1 MIFTLSLPIFL
12 INAFQEEYYDQLIN
26 LKLNIEKSEIA
37 PLGPRPLLLSESTW
51 RLHLCSPHGTKAGKV
66 GFQSFENLTRKVSR
80 VFKHLVAASG
90 KAVVKTSI
98 SSVFRDF
105 VELGNMSPGK
115 NILKSNDDGYK
126 VLLLEPRCMRLR
138 KRQIY
143 VILYININ
151 NLVKPVVFSS
161 RHVKHDGQGN
171 VFVRHNLWNKII
183 IDLIEIHSI
192 SSALYDEF
200 RVCALPPIYPRKK
213 NTLKLLRG
221 EG

>member
-1 MIFTLSLPIFL
+1 MMSSWSEGPLQMIFTLSLPIFL

-171 VFVRHNLWNKII
+171 VFVRHNLWSKII
-183 IDLIEIHSI
+183 IGI
-192 SSALYDEF
+192 F
-200 RVCALPPIYPRKK
+200 
-213 NTLKLLRG
+213 
-221 EG
+221 

>member
-171 VFVRHNLWNKII
+171 VFVRHNLWSKII
-183 IDLIEIHSI
+183 IGIFQIHNI
-192 SSALYDEF
+192 SSALYYEF
-200 RVCALPPIYPRKK
+200 GVCALPQIYPHKK
-213 NTLKLLRG
+213 NTLKLLRW

>member
-1 MIFTLSLPIFL
+1 MMSSWSEGPLQMIFTLSLPIFL

-98 SSVFRDF
+98 SFVFRDF
-105 VELGNMSPGK
+105 VEQFLQKHS
-115 NILKSNDDGYK
+115 
-126 VLLLEPRCMRLR
+126 
-138 KRQIY
+138 
-143 VILYININ
+143 VIKFL
-151 NLVKPVVFSS
+151 
-161 RHVKHDGQGN
+161 
-171 VFVRHNLWNKII
+171 
-183 IDLIEIHSI
+183 
-192 SSALYDEF
+192 
-200 RVCALPPIYPRKK
+200 
-213 NTLKLLRG
+213 NTL
-221 EG
+221 